1 MIILTIFKYLKVIF
15 QNHSSRNFSNLPKQT
30 QFCSEN
36 SIQNKDLNKNRE
48 DFSSKQDFSSKNPR
62 SEDFS
67 SKNIWSDDFS
77 SKNIRRE
84 DFSSNNHK
92 QGVSSRNTQNEDFED
107 FSLKHQ
113 KHDFSYKNNHNF
125 DHNQQEESKKYI
137 TEADD
142 LRSKHTMIIQLNALE
157 VQGARLTKTYTMYDD
172 LDDIHFELLRQTNI
186 VDCTSTVDQWMAY
199 IVVGVFLIEWI
210 NHKLGAPLYFNGVG
224 EYMQKN
230 VKSIQVP
237 LQRCYHRYVHYHQ
250 NNPIWDVV
258 KAIGVSLFGYHM
270 QSMLMVPQ
278 QQHTGGNPGGGNET
292 SSFFSMLPM
301 MMKTFG
307 GMGMNVPNR
316 ANESRDSRANESRD
330 SDMKMPPSFKHF

>member
-1 MIILTIFKYLKVIF
+1 
-15 QNHSSRNFSNLPKQT
+15 
-30 QFCSEN
+30 
-36 SIQNKDLNKNRE
+36 
-48 DFSSKQDFSSKNPR
+48 
-62 SEDFS
+62 
-67 SKNIWSDDFS
+67 
-77 SKNIRRE
+77 
-84 DFSSNNHK
+84 
-92 QGVSSRNTQNEDFED
+92 
-107 FSLKHQ
+107 
-113 KHDFSYKNNHNF
+113 
-125 DHNQQEESKKYI
+125 
-137 TEADD
+137 
-142 LRSKHTMIIQLNALE
+142 MIIQLNALE

-210 NHKLGAPLYFNGVG
+210 NYKLGAPLYFNGVG

-278 QQHTGGNPGGGNET
+278 QQQKQNSGGNET

-307 GMGMNVPNR
+307 GMGMNVPNSQANESRDSR
-316 ANESRDSRANESRD
+316 ANESRNSRANESRD
-330 SDMKMPPSFKHF
+330 SDMKMPPSFRQF